1 MYPGINTI
9 FTPVPY
15 LDSQMGTGP
24 AWQENAIELAESTH
38 GSRSLALRS
47 DEKIRTSPPP
57 HSQPDQD
64 FLEHDR
70 IPEHDHVPTVT
81 SPPLAPADGAASS
94 FDPRLESLRGLAAL
108 LVCVH
113 HGMSV
118 FADNVPLG
126 AMSALLYAFNS
137 ASAVIFFFALS
148 GYVLGRALER
158 DGNFLPYLTRRLF
171 RLLPP
176 FVVVVLFTFACERLF
191 RIDPAPSG
199 LMPGFQ
205 RMFWPAP
212 TWDALWDNLLL
223 RSFKVNGPTW
233 TLLLELVGAVMLP
246 FVVAAHVRVG
256 QRWRW
261 AMFAAISALL
271 AISPFHMLLWF
282 YAGYFL
288 ANEIGT
294 ALAGQRW
301 LAAAMFVSGVIGLGT
316 AGTNSEFYAVG
327 IVIPSAMSAAL
338 MIGAVAASRE
348 LLQWTTV
355 APLRF
360 LGRISYSLYLVHWP
374 TFYVCALLAVACRPI
389 VPTHDW
395 GNLIVM
401 VTSAIVAI
409 GLAALSYRF
418 VEAPSIKAGKSVAIA
433 LERVLA
439 WTWRY
444 FAYSSESP
452 TSAATPCRR
461 QR

>member
-1 MYPGINTI
+1 
-9 FTPVPY
+9 
-15 LDSQMGTGP
+15 MGTGP
-24 AWQENAIELAESTH
+24 AWPKDAIELAESTH

-47 DEKIRTSPPP
+47 DEKIRTSPPQLP
-57 HSQPDQD
+57 QPGQD
-64 FLEHDR
+64 LLEHNR
-70 IPEHDHVPTVT
+70 VPTVT
-81 SPPLAPADGAASS
+81 SSPLAPLEGAASA

-118 FADNVPLG
+118 FAGNVPLG
-126 AMSALLYAFNS
+126 TLSALLYAFNS
-137 ASAVIFFFALS
+137 AAAVIFFFALS

-158 DGNFLPYLTRRLF
+158 DGNLLPYLARRLF

-176 FVVVVLFTFACERLF
+176 FVVMVLFTFACERLF
-191 RIDPAPSG
+191 RIEPAPSG

-212 TWDALWDNLLL
+212 AWDALWDNLLL
-223 RSFKVNGPTW
+223 RSFTVNGPTW

-246 FVVAAHVRVG
+246 FVVAAHGKVG

-261 AMFAAISALL
+261 ATFTAISTLL

-294 ALAGQRW
+294 LLTGQRW

-327 IVIPSAMSAAL
+327 IVIPSALSAAL

-348 LLQWTTV
+348 LLQWTTM

-374 TFYVCALLAVACRPI
+374 TFYVCTLLAVACRPI
-389 VPTHDW
+389 VPTHSW

-401 VTSAIVAI
+401 VTSTIVAI

-418 VEAPSIKAGKSVAIA
+418 VEAPSIRAGKSVANA
-433 LERVLA
+433 LERMLA
-439 WTWRY
+439 RMWARI
-444 FAYSSESP
+444 S
-452 TSAATPCRR
+452 R
-461 QR
+461 QRAVVG